1 MTGRAPLA
9 KSFPYVRCQMLVSER
24 FLRLARLIEKIPDF
38 WVKTGEF
45 PGLRVS
51 GRKAPLADGA
61 SLIDD

>member
-1 MTGRAPLA
+1 
-9 KSFPYVRCQMLVSER
+9 MLVSER